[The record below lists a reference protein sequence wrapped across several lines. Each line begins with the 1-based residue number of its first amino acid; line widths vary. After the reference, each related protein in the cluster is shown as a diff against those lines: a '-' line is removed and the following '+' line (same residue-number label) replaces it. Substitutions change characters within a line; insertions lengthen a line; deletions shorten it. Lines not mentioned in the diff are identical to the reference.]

1 MSLTLTLKK
10 KPSVP
15 VEAESICPDRM
26 DGLSLKGIAALPLHH
41 GNEQVTVG
49 DFFRVTGENNGEICL
64 EGDTS
69 RFKMV
74 GDSMSKGR
82 LLIKESIGQHLGV
95 HMSGG
100 EIVVAKNA
108 HDWVGPEMSGGRI
121 IVKGNA
127 GPRAGIYLKSG
138 ELVVGGDAGYMSG
151 FMMQNGRLIICGNAA
166 KGLGDSM
173 YQGQIWLGGEAVE
186 MGSGVEQ
193 VEPEAGELD
202 DVLARLD
209 EVKIKPPKSFKK
221 LQSDRSL
228 WSFNKHDFAAWKDAL

>member
-1 MSLTLTLKK
+1 MANVETLTLDCCDKATRDINIAIRRAADDGVPAVEILNTQARHNIGVGIL
-10 KPSVP
+10 KPIHLIYRGHV
-15 VEAESICPDRM
+15 
-26 DGLSLKGIAALPLHH
+26 GYY
-41 GNEQVTVG
+41 TVG
-49 DFFRVTGENNGEICL
+49 LCDNVTAEIH
-64 EGDTS
+64 GS
-69 RFKMV
+69 SGWGV
-74 GDSMSKGR
+74 GDN
-82 LLIKESIGQHLGV
+82 LLAGEVVIEGNAASSAAPSIR
-95 HMSGG
+95 
-100 EIVVAKNA
+100 
-108 HDWVGPEMSGGRI
+108 GGRI
-121 IVKGNA
+121 VVKGNA

-228 WSFNKHDFAAWKDAL
+228 WNFNKHDFAAWKDAL